1 MAVEFQPANAA
12 LGRRDR
18 TVMMQEIIKRFLG
31 ACVICLP
38 VACGGSHTDVQY
50 VDRAQDYL
58 DRGELKAA
66 SIELKNALQMNRDN
80 AQARLLLGKVQLEVG
95 NVAEAEKELRRAS
108 ELSVADGAVLPLLA
122 RALLR
127 QGNQEELQALPVEN
141 LTSKDQKAEVF
152 AAQGLGDLAQA
163 EVDAAA
169 GLIDQAVSLDPHSAY
184 AGVAKARLLVAK
196 REYGLA
202 RRELDGILEREA
214 AYAPA
219 WSLLGDLETVER
231 NLAQAQAAYTK
242 AAQTR
247 ADNLNDVLKRVMIR
261 IQQNEYQAAQKDIDV
276 LKKRAPQHPGVNH
289 MQGLIHLKDNRL
301 PEARAAFELTL
312 RADND
317 RHLQAVYYLGVT
329 HLRLGNRQ
337 QAEDYGNQ
345 LLSAVPGSIP
355 GRKLMA
361 SIALGDRQYA
371 EAEELIRP
379 VVASRE
385 EDVEA
390 LNLLAKALLKQ
401 DKTDEAIELLEKSVS
416 LQPDSAFAQFRLGA
430 GLLVAGKYHGGIE
443 HLEKALEMD
452 PQLQQADVLLVQYY
466 LEQKAFDK
474 ALAAAEAYR
483 ERHPDSA
490 APYNLIGRVQLVS
503 GQELDAAKAFTRAR
517 EIEPGDPQASHSLA
531 TLAALALRKKAYQ
544 EARGYYQDVLEH
556 HENDLATLLKLATLD
571 GAEKKEQLMLEHLH
585 QAATAH
591 PESVRPKVLLA
602 RYYLTRGKPEKVPS
616 LMLELSQRQS
626 PAVLEVMALTQLA
639 QQRYPEAKYDLQQL
653 IEQQP
658 NSAQAHFL
666 LARAYAGL
674 GDRAGLRKELE
685 RATELAPRYFAARLA
700 LARLLL
706 LDGEKEKA
714 SEQLAVLNEL
724 APDHTD
730 VLRLRA
736 ALARVQGDQETASAL
751 LEDVFETSP
760 GTASMLSFARQR
772 SAMGDQAAAVEL
784 QEQWTEGHPDDLAA
798 KLALADA
805 YSQLD
810 QVEPAIAQYQQV
822 LEKDKQNVA
831 ALNGLAWHLRN
842 KQPAKALECV
852 ERAAELKPDSAL
864 VMDTLAVVLL
874 KNGEVKRAKRTI
886 ERVYEK
892 KLSEPIV
899 RYHRAMIDA
908 AAGDKSAAIE
918 ALQAL
923 LGEGGDFAERTETQ
937 QLLTELQAGS

>member
-1 MAVEFQPANAA
+1 MAVEIRPANAA
-12 LGRRDR
+12 LGRRDG
-18 TVMMQEIIKRFLG
+18 TVMMQKIAKRFLG
-31 ACVICLP
+31 ACLICLS
-38 VACGGSHTDVQY
+38 VACGGSLTDVQY

-66 SIELKNALQMNRDN
+66 SVELKNALQMNREN

-95 NVAEAEKELRRAS
+95 NAAEAEKELRRAS
-108 ELSVADGAVLPLLA
+108 ELGVADGAVLPLLA
-122 RALLR
+122 RALLA
-127 QGNQEELQALPVEN
+127 QGNQEELQALPVAN
-141 LTSKDQKAEVF
+141 LMTKDQKAEVF
-152 AAQGLGDLAQA
+152 AAQGLGDLAQG

-202 RRELDGILEREA
+202 RRELDGVLEREA
-214 AYAPA
+214 AYALA
-219 WSLLGDLETVER
+219 WSLLGDLETVDR
-231 NLAQAQAAYTK
+231 NLAQAEAAYTK
-242 AAQTR
+242 AAQNR
-247 ADNLNDVLKRVMIR
+247 VDNLNDVLKRVMIR
-261 IQQNEYQAAQKDIDV
+261 IQQNKYQAAQKDIDV
-276 LKKRAPQHPGVNH
+276 LKKQAPQHAGVNY

-312 RADND
+312 RANND

-361 SIALGDRQYA
+361 SIMLGDRKYA
-371 EAEELIRP
+371 AAEELIRP

-390 LNLLAKALLKQ
+390 LNLLAKALFKQ
-401 DKTDEAIELLEKSVS
+401 DKTDEVIELLEKSVS
-416 LQPDSAFAQFRLGA
+416 LQPDSAVAQFRLGA
-430 GLLVAGKYHGGIE
+430 GLLVARKYHGGID

-466 LEQKAFDK
+466 LEQKAFNK

-503 GQELDAAKAFTRAR
+503 GQELGAAKAFTRAR

-556 HENDLATLLKLATLD
+556 HENDLGTLLKLAVLD
-571 GAEKKEQLMLEHLH
+571 GAEKKEQLMLEHLQ

-658 NSAQAHFL
+658 HSAQAHFL

-674 GDRAGLRKELE
+674 GDRAGLRRELE

-706 LDGEKEKA
+706 LEGEKEKA

-730 VLRLRA
+730 VLGLRA

-772 SAMGDQAAAVEL
+772 SAMGDQAAAFEL

-874 KNGEVKRAKRTI
+874 KNGEVERAKRTI

-892 KLSEPIV
+892 KLNEPIV

-908 AAGDKSAAIE
+908 AAGDKSVAIA